1 MSKRGKWTA
10 RIKEERG
17 VYEKLGTA
25 LDRAASKESC
35 VEVWD
40 QCFACTSVCRLV

>member
-1 MSKRGKWTA
+1 MSKSGKWTA
-10 RIKEERG
+10 SIEEEWG
-17 VYEKLGTA
+17 IYEKLGAA

-40 QCFACTSVCRLV
+40 QCFACMSVCRLV